1 VQDVEHLLTIPLML
15 QSHASAIEGLL
26 SHGSDVDSS
35 ASAVLHCEVVLSWFS
50 FKVRTA
56 RRAAERPVQSLNLNH
71 KVL

>member
-1 VQDVEHLLTIPLML
+1 MQDVEHLLTIPLML

-35 ASAVLHCEVVLSWFS
+35 AWALQYWKVVLSRSS
-50 FKVRTA
+50 FKVCTA
-56 RRAAERPVQSLNLNH
+56 RPAAEKPVWSLNLNR